1 MRLNYLYLEAPN
13 IYLFWCKEDPIP
25 YLDIIIV
32 EKIIE
37 KADTINFPE
46 STDRYSGYYYHE
58 DYGWDQVY
66 DDSVEFSRNHFE
78 LICMLDELNTVEKTE
93 KMKNF
98 FRNAIKDLF
107 ESNILS

>member
-1 MRLNYLYLEAPN
+1 MHLNYLYLEAPN

-25 YLDIIIV
+25 CLDITIV
-32 EKIIE
+32 EKIIR

-66 DDSVEFSRNHFE
+66 DSSVKILKNDFE
-78 LICMLDELNTVEKTE
+78 LICMLDDLNAIEKTE

-107 ESNILS
+107 ESKIWA